1 MRKAPAN
8 NHKSAGAEPRPATIA
23 WVLRQAG
30 SDRIV
35 PIGVAPVTIGRH
47 SACEVSLP
55 EDQKLSRQHC
65 VIEPGGHSGGQAG
78 PGIRD
83 LGSRNGTFV
92 NELRIERTFLSQG
105 DVVRVGGTEF
115 GVDQMA
121 VAPELV
127 EAAANTGTQGED
139 GTPRKGWP
147 SWRGSFERVLRE
159 LPPKNAPGDEFIIVS
174 SAGKMNDALLGKG
187 EGPPALL
194 LLLQIAART
203 RATDIHVEPKGSA
216 TSVRM
221 RVDGQMV
228 GIGELPDRIGPLVVG
243 MVKAACNMKAAAADQ
258 VQEGHFSARL
268 KPGVEPSSSADVGPA
283 RQIDY
288 RVSMTPS
295 VHGQKMVV
303 RVLDLLTAPSTLT
316 GLGLPGWMEQRVRRV
331 CRQDQGLL
339 LVCGPTGSGKTT
351 TLYNALREVDREAK
365 NVVTIED
372 PVEYRLEQTTQIPI
386 DEQRGNTF
394 GGLLRSVLRQDPDV
408 ILVGEIRDE
417 ETASTAMRAAM
428 TGHVVFTTVH
438 AKDTIAAVFRLL
450 DLKVEPYLIASALD
464 VVLAQRL
471 VRVLC
476 EHCRTSV
483 RIPPGV
489 STRLGRFV
497 EGRSELMAPVGCPRC
512 LGTGFRGRRAI
523 FELLDFSDELRD
535 VILKDPSIQAMKKI
549 VEGGLFATLTQSG
562 WRLVG
567 EGATSLD
574 EVDRVAGS

>member
-1 MRKAPAN
+1 M
-8 NHKSAGAEPRPATIA
+8 
-23 WVLRQAG
+23 
-30 SDRIV
+30 
-35 PIGVAPVTIGRH
+35 
-47 SACEVSLP
+47 
-55 EDQKLSRQHC
+55 
-65 VIEPGGHSGGQAG
+65 
-78 PGIRD
+78 
-83 LGSRNGTFV
+83 
-92 NELRIERTFLSQG
+92 
-105 DVVRVGGTEF
+105 
-115 GVDQMA
+115 
-121 VAPELV
+121 APEVV
-127 EAAANTGTQGED
+127 EAAGETSAAD
-139 GTPRKGWP
+139 EVAPARKGRP
-147 SWRGSFERVLRE
+147 AWRGSFERVLRD
-159 LPPKNAPGDEFIIVS
+159 LPPKNAPGDEFVIVS
-174 SAGKMNDALLGKG
+174 SAGKESDALQGKG

-194 LLLQIAART
+194 LILQIAARA
-203 RATDIHVEPKGSA
+203 RATDVHVEPKGSS

-228 GIGELPDRIGPLVVG
+228 TIGELPDRVGMLVVG

-258 VQEGHFSARL
+258 VQEGHFSSRL
-268 KPGVEPSSSADVGPA
+268 KPAVDGAAAAEVGPA

-303 RVLDLLTAPSTLT
+303 RVLDLLTAPSTLS

-476 EHCRTSV
+476 EHCRTGV
-483 RIPPGV
+483 RVPPGV
-489 STRLGRFV
+489 ATRLGRFV
-497 EGRSELMAPVGCPRC
+497 EGKSELMAPVGCPRC

-523 FELLDFSDELRD
+523 FELLDFTDELRD

-562 WRLVG
+562 WKLVG
-567 EGATSLD
+567 EGSTSLN

>member
-1 MRKAPAN
+1 MMPAMSAKPGTGSRKRVQGP
-8 NHKSAGAEPRPATIA
+8 SL
-23 WVLRQAG
+23 VLRLVG
-30 SDRIV
+30 SGRTV
-35 PIGVAPVTIGRH
+35 PVGKAPVTIGRH
-47 SACEVSLP
+47 PTCEFSLP
-55 EDQKLSRQHC
+55 EDERLSRQHC
-65 VIEPGGHSGGQAG
+65 VIEPGGVLAAV
-78 PGIRD
+78 IRD
-83 LGSRNGTFV
+83 LNSRNGTFV
-92 NELRIERTFLSQG
+92 NGIRIDRTFLNAG
-105 DVVRVGGTEF
+105 DVVRAGRAEF
-115 GVDQMA
+115 V
-121 VAPELV
+121 V
-127 EAAANTGTQGED
+127 EAAEGETAGETD
-139 GTPRKGWP
+139 AEEVDEGKPLKIARGTPE
-147 SWRGSFERVLRE
+147 WRAAWQNVLRA
-159 LPPKNAPGDEFIIVS
+159 LPPRASEPDAFTILS
-174 SAGKMNDALLGKG
+174 SGGKTNDALEGKG

-194 LLLQIAART
+194 LLLQIAAKA
-203 RATDIHVEPKGSA
+203 RATDIHIEPKGASA
-216 TSVRM
+216 SVRM

-228 GIGELPDRIGPLVVG
+228 PIGDMPERVGVLVVG

-258 VQEGHFSARL
+258 VQEGHFGSLIR
-268 KPGVEPSSSADVGPA
+268 PA
-283 RQIDY
+283 EGRSRQVDY

-295 VHGQKMVV
+295 VHGQKMVI
-303 RVLDLLTAPSTLT
+303 RVLDIQTAPDTLLQ
-316 GLGLPGWMEQRVRRV
+316 LGLPGWMEERVRRI

-450 DLKVEPYLIASALD
+450 DLKVEPYLVASALD

-476 EHCRTSV
+476 EHCKR
-483 RIPPGV
+483 GV
-489 STRLGRFV
+489 PISPKVATRLGRFV
-497 EGRSELMAPVGCPRC
+497 EGRSELQAHVGCPKC
-512 LGTGFRGRRAI
+512 LGTGYRGRRAI
-523 FELLDFSDELRD
+523 FELLDFTDELRD
-535 VILKDPSIQAMKKI
+535 VILREPSIQAMKKL

-562 WRLVG
+562 YKLVG
-567 EGATSLD
+567 EGVTALE
-574 EVDRVAGS
+574 EVDRVAGT

>member
-1 MRKAPAN
+1 MPSMSSRPGKRASSEGGSSTLLLRHADTGRTLPLGR
-8 NHKSAGAEPRPATIA
+8 GA
-23 WVLRQAG
+23 V
-30 SDRIV
+30 V
-35 PIGVAPVTIGRH
+35 IGRH
-47 SACEVSLP
+47 PGCEVALP
-55 EDQKLSRQHC
+55 DDEKLSRQHC
-65 VIEPGGHSGGQAG
+65 VIEPGATG

-92 NELRIERTFLSQG
+92 NGVRIDSTFLSEG
-105 DVVRVGGTEF
+105 DIIKAGRTEF
-115 GVDQMA
+115 VVESAGNGSAASGDTDGEPATIAEPVETGEEVEA
-121 VAPELV
+121 VAYKPRR
-127 EAAANTGTQGED
+127 GTAE
-139 GTPRKGWP
+139 WLIAL
-147 SWRGSFERVLRE
+147 ERTLRA
-159 LPPKNAPGDEFIIVS
+159 LPPKSAAPDSITIQS
-174 SAGKMNDALLGKG
+174 SGGKSNDALEGKSDA
-187 EGPPALL
+187 PPALL
-194 LLLQIAART
+194 LLLQIAAKA
-203 RATDIHVEPKGSA
+203 RATDIHVEPKGA
-216 TSVRM
+216 GASVRM

-228 GIGELPDRIGPLVVG
+228 PIGDLPDRVGTLVVG
-243 MVKAACNMKAAAADQ
+243 MVKAACNMKAAASDQ
-258 VQEGHFSARL
+258 VQEGHFASHIRPAL
-268 KPGVEPSSSADVGPA
+268 GPA
-283 RQIDY
+283 RQVDY

-303 RVLDLLTAPSTLT
+303 RVLDLLTAPSSLLA
-316 GLGLPGWMEQRVRRV
+316 LGLPGWMEERVRKL

-372 PVEYRLEQTTQIPI
+372 PVEYRLDQVTQIPI

-428 TGHVVFTTVH
+428 TGHVVFTTIH
-438 AKDTIAAVFRLL
+438 AKDTISAVFRLL
-450 DLKVEPYLIASALD
+450 DLRVEPFLIASALD

-471 VRVLC
+471 VRMLC
-476 EHCRTSV
+476 EQCKRGV

-489 STRLGRFV
+489 ATRLGRFV
-497 EGRSELMAPVGCPRC
+497 EGRSELMTHVGCPRC

-523 FELLDFSDELRD
+523 FELLDFTDDLRD
-535 VILKDPSIQAMKKI
+535 VILKEPSIQAMKRL

-562 WRLVG
+562 WRMVG
-567 EGATSLD
+567 EGVTSLE